1 MLLAHI
7 SLVIVFV
14 FVFSHR
20 KVLVNISKTEI
31 RPNLCSASSG
41 YQISGSSDKPRWA
54 GWEFL
59 CCWLGL
65 RTRLCCKLSILF
77 VLNICCQLDAE
88 FPAYVSHL
96 AEVSHL
102 TTVFSSSVNFYI
114 YLVKYHHLLPT
125 SPQTVRSQIFNTNQP
140 GKYFRRLLYTRAT
153 KEPGMFLRI
162 YIKNFIK

>member
-31 RPNLCSASSG
+31 RPNFCSASSG

-65 RTRLCCKLSILF
+65 RT
-77 VLNICCQLDAE
+77 
-88 FPAYVSHL
+88 
-96 AEVSHL
+96 
-102 TTVFSSSVNFYI
+102 SSVVNSQFF
-114 YLVKYHHLLPT
+114 LFSLSVASWTRSFQPT
-125 SPQTVRSQIFNTNQP
+125 SLTWRRSLTSPPCSAAPSTSTSTWSSTTTSYPPVPRRSVQRYSIQTSLGNILGDYYTPELQKNQEC
-140 GKYFRRLLYTRAT
+140 F
-153 KEPGMFLRI
+153 
-162 YIKNFIK
+162 